1 MLVHARG
8 KVSACFANVT
18 SVTGKSS
25 NYPNPLFFNCFCLF
39 VCLFHKNDNDNN
51 MSFFSG
57 YKINFSGSFA
67 LVSRLPPF
75 SINIAEFQLQLL
87 HIIVLTM
94 KPVSE
99 SLGVR

>member
-18 SVTGKSS
+18 TVTGISS
-25 NYPNPLFFNCFCLF
+25 NYTNPLFSNCFCLF
-39 VCLFHKNDNDNN
+39 VCLSHKNDNDNN

-94 KPVSE
+94 KPVSQ

>member
-1 MLVHARG
+1 
-8 KVSACFANVT
+8 
-18 SVTGKSS
+18 
-25 NYPNPLFFNCFCLF
+25 
-39 VCLFHKNDNDNN
+39 

-75 SINIAEFQLQLL
+75 YINIAEFQLQLL
-87 HIIVLTM
+87 HIIVLKM
-94 KPVSE
+94 KPVSQ